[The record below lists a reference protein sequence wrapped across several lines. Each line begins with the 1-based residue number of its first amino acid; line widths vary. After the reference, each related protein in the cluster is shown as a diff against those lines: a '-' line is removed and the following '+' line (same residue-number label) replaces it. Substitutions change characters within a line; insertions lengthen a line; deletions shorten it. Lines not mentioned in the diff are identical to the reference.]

1 MSFMRYMYSLV
12 VVVYILAHIGYLEA
26 TAGMRI
32 TVAETTLKMVNEAE
46 INELQRDLNGKRFDG
61 LRDSE
66 GSWRLSNIHVQY
78 LGTMTSGINLLSNGQ
93 IRWTCDISSITVEAD
108 WWGRLSGLLSFISA
122 GGSLEAKARRTSL
135 SISLTLTENSGGLGI
150 SLSIC
155 SASVGSFNLN
165 FSDNL
170 FSWLF
175 NIISSVFQH
184 DIKRTLEDSICDFVR
199 KGMNNITADM
209 RNINTSFPIEI
220 IGIPL
225 TLNNSFT
232 QVTVNSN
239 TISTYHKASLR
250 WNGLAF
256 YSADTTVLPA
266 TRPSHGIAFDLR
278 EDVVNNLL
286 RVYAES
292 GHLDGSFNY
301 SRVVQKGLDEFR
313 LTCKEGPPGICFGS
327 IIRQVAEEYPDRVLG
342 MQWKVHSAN
351 LNIQNGQIK
360 AELTG
365 RVNCSADSAN
375 ESLPLFSAQVE
386 LVVAYELKFSAGE
399 LSARSVAWGGHANID
414 RSNIGKILIPSV
426 QAATNVF
433 ILPALQKDILDMINE
448 CNSSYKFELPKNV
461 FIKESGLSLYEGVVR
476 VEADLCYKTTSCRSA
491 PNNEWVGN
499 KDIPKFTVDD
509 IIPTHNDDDNNNND
523 TAIINNSIFV

>member
-239 TISTYHKASLR
+239 TISTYHK
-250 WNGLAF
+250 
-256 YSADTTVLPA
+256 
-266 TRPSHGIAFDLR
+266 
-278 EDVVNNLL
+278 
-286 RVYAES
+286 
-292 GHLDGSFNY
+292 
-301 SRVVQKGLDEFR
+301 VVQKGLDEFR